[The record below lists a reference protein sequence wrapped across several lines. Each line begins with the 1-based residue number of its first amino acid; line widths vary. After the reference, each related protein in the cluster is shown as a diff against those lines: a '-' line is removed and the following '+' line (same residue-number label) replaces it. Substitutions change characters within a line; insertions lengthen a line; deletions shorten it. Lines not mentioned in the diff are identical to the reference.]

1 RHPHIAQIYQFWL
14 KDSADRSLDASQL
27 LQISHGSAVSG
38 ELIIAMD
45 LGDKT
50 LNDRFK
56 ECQAQGKEGVAGQEL
71 LGYMER
77 AAEALD
83 YLTNRESPIYHCDIK
98 PHNILL
104 VGGSIKICDFG
115 MVKTAADQTST
126 AGCTPA
132 FAPPELFRAKPHVT
146 SDQYSLA
153 LTYYFLRCG
162 RFAADTETPNQY
174 EVVLAHMEGRLRFA
188 NVTPAEERVLRKA

>member
-1 RHPHIAQIYQFWL
+1 I
-14 KDSADRSLDASQL
+14 KDSADQSLDASQL
-27 LQISHGSAVSG
+27 QQVCPGSTLSG

-56 ECQAQGKEGVAGQEL
+56 EYHAQGKQGIPIAEL

-83 YLTNRESPIYHCDIK
+83 YLTNRESPIYHCDIN
-98 PHNILL
+98 PHNFLL
-104 VGGSIKICDFG
+104 VGASIKICDFG

-126 AGCTPA
+126 AGCTPV

-162 RFAADTETPNQY
+162 CRAADTETSNQY